1 MVRAGKRIAMKS
13 KYLVYFPMI
22 MMLSVFLLDGCK
34 TNSDVM
40 SSNGGQITLLD
51 SNDGKVVERDKGT
64 FRFGDYLSDPGE
76 KSIWKKEII
85 GTKEI
90 EPAYENWG
98 TPVSEASGS
107 YQPSR
112 KIRNFQF
119 LSGEVEY
126 VYCQKYLGHD
136 KKTNQIILMPKQLKR
151 SGKVRNVT
159 ILKEV
164 ELHTNELSAD
174 LIH

>member
-64 FRFGDYLSDPGE
+64 FRFGDYLFDPGE

-90 EPAYENWG
+90 EPTYEKWG
-98 TPVSEASGS
+98 MPVSGVNGNF
-107 YQPSR
+107 QVMR
-112 KIRNFQF
+112 KVRHFQF
-119 LSGEVEY
+119 LDGEVEY
-126 VYCQKYLGHD
+126 VYCRKIIGYD
-136 KKTNQIILMPKQLKR
+136 KVSDQIIFMPKQLKKT
-151 SGKVRNVT
+151 GKVRNIT
-159 ILKEV
+159 ILKEID
-164 ELHTNELSAD
+164 LHTGDASTKK
-174 LIH
+174 I